1 MADPVPHAGKQIRKL
16 GPRIA
21 AGVAIAALLLGS
33 AVLATAPV
41 LGASAPTFTVNSLAD
56 VVASA
61 PLDNGVCE
69 TLPGNHVCTLRAAI
83 IKANHFPGGGV
94 TIDLPAGTYDL
105 SILPVGSDDETSG
118 DLNIT
123 QTLTLTGAGAAGTI
137 IDAHQIDGVFEL
149 AAGITVTISGV
160 TIRNG
165 LAISNGGG
173 IQNNA
178 SLTLNADVI
187 SGNRSGNGS
196 AGGGIAN
203 LAGTLTLNNSIVS
216 DNTGGGNA
224 GGLYND
230 NAASLT
236 VNNSLIIRNQTLA
249 GGFGGGLGNSGTM
262 TMNNSLVG
270 GNRTTGTSAGHGGSG
285 GGIYNG
291 ANTLTVT
298 NSTISNNSAT
308 GDGGGIYNT
317 ATLSAYFISVAGNLA
332 TGTGLGGGI
341 NNLGTLNLKTSLLGQ
356 NYAGLTPSDGN
367 GALNS
372 LDYNLI
378 QTTTGLTFTGTTT
391 HNLTGSDPLIDSP
404 RSNGG
409 PTPTR
414 ALLAGSPAI
423 NAVPLNQCTD
433 AFGAALGTDQRG
445 FPRPL
450 NGACDIGAFEGQ
462 QPLVGYG
469 RDLVRNGDAE
479 AAAGSPDGAFVGLPN
494 WQSVAQ
500 LMTVVP
506 YNSAGGFPSVLTDPV
521 PAIHGDNFFAG
532 GNSVG
537 AGGTQVI
544 DLSALAAGLD
554 GGGVNYAFSADLGGF
569 QNQAD
574 NATVEADFLNGS
586 SQLLSQVILGPVTAA
601 DRGNLTGLLHR
612 SAAGQVPVNTRSV
625 ELFVVMSSTNG
636 PFNDGYVD
644 NITLVL
650 DPKVEVFLPLAIR

>member
-16 GPRIA
+16 GPRVATGIA
-21 AGVAIAALLLGS
+21 IGALLLGS
-33 AVLATAPV
+33 AAVPVAPV

-56 VVASA
+56 VVAST

-105 SILPVGSDDETSG
+105 TILPVGSNDETSG

-123 QTLTLTGAGAAGTI
+123 QTLTLIGAGAASTI
-137 IDAHQIDGVFEL
+137 IDAHQIDRVFNVKK
-149 AAGITVTISGV
+149 GSTVSISNITV
-160 TIRNG
+160 RNG
-165 LAISNGGG
+165 LVTDTSGG
-173 IQNNA
+173 IQNNGT
-178 SLTLNADVI
+178 LTLNADVI
-187 SGNRSGNGS
+187 SGNRSGFGS

-203 LAGTLTLNNSIVS
+203 LAGTLTLNNTIVS
-216 DNTGGGNA
+216 DNIGGGN
-224 GGLYND
+224 GGGVYN
-230 NAASLT
+230 NNTGIATL
-236 VNNSLIIRNQTLA
+236 NNSLIIGNVA
-249 GGFGGGLGNSGTM
+249 IDGSYGGGLGNAGTM
-262 TMNNSLVG
+262 TLNNSLVS
-270 GNRTTGTSAGHGGSG
+270 GNQALGNG
-285 GGIYNG
+285 GGI
-291 ANTLTVT
+291 ANFTGTLTET

-308 GDGGGIYNT
+308 GHGGGIYNS
-317 ATLSAYFISVAGNLA
+317 ATVSAYFMTITGNLADNLA

-341 NNLGTLNLKTSLLGQ
+341 YNYPTATLNLKTSLLGQ
-356 NYAGLTPSDGN
+356 NYAGLAHSDGN

-378 QTTTGLTFTGTTT
+378 QTTTNLTFTGTTT
-391 HNLTGSDPLIDSP
+391 HNLTGSDPLIDSA
-404 RSNGG
+404 RMNGG

-423 NAVPLNQCTD
+423 DAVPLNQCTD
-433 AFGAALGTDQRG
+433 PVGAALGTDQRG

-462 QPLVGYG
+462 QPLIGYG

-479 AAAGSPDGAFVGLPN
+479 GAAGSPNGAFVGLPN
-494 WQSVAQ
+494 WQTGAQ
-500 LMTVVP
+500 LMTAVP

-521 PAIHGDNFFAG
+521 SAIHGDNFFAG

-544 DLSALAAGLD
+544 DLSALSAGID

-574 NATVEADFLNGS
+574 SATVEVDFLNGS

-601 DRGNLTGLLHR
+601 DRGNLTSLLHR

-625 ELFVVMSSTNG
+625 ELFVNMSSTNG

-650 DPKVEVFLPLAIR
+650 NPKVEVFLPLAIR